1 MNKLLAYRRYCWA
14 RGFVFLSA
22 SAQKQAFSEGQGT
35 FLLLEVGALPARKGI
50 ALRKKICF
58 LPQSEKIACA
68 RREISMRTKINFR
81 AHENIFL
88 CARNFERFTQALLS
102 PCPLPSF
109 SLVNRPPIPRGLPWS
124 ACPPAESPSVHRGI
138 LPYKPYLCIPQ
149 GLGGSH
155 PTLKGRAF
163 QRIND
168 NDAEIRYP

>member
-1 MNKLLAYRRYCWA
+1 MLLGEGLCFSLRFCSKAGILRGAREVSLARRGSSF
-14 RGFVFLSA
+14 RSKMF
-22 SAQKQAFSEGQGT
+22 
-35 FLLLEVGALPARKGI
+35 
-50 ALRKKICF
+50 F
-58 LPQSEKIACA
+58 LPQKKRSPSGRKIASFPRA
-68 RREISMRTKINFR
+68 KNFR

-109 SLVNRPPIPRGLPWS
+109 SLVNRPPIPRGLPWG
-124 ACPPAESPSVHRGI
+124 ACPPAESPSAHRGI

-168 NDAEIRYP
+168 NDAKIRYP

>member
-1 MNKLLAYRRYCWA
+1 MQILLGEGLCFSLRLSSKAGVLGGA
-14 RGFVFLSA
+14 RGA
-22 SAQKQAFSEGQGT
+22 S
-35 FLLLEVGALPARKGI
+35 L
-50 ALRKKICF
+50 
-58 LPQSEKIACA
+58 A
-68 RREISMRTKINFR
+68 RRGSSYRKERNRPAEENLLPSAERKNCVRTQGNFY

-102 PCPLPSF
+102 LCPLPSF
-109 SLVNRPPIPRGLPWS
+109 SLANCPPIPRGLPRGT
-124 ACPPAESPSVHRGI
+124 CPPAESPSAHRGI

>member
-1 MNKLLAYRRYCWA
+1 MLLGEGLCFSPRLCSKAVVLRGAREVSLARRGSSSRKERNRSAEENLLPSAERKNCVRTQGNFYAHKNK
-14 RGFVFLSA
+14 
-22 SAQKQAFSEGQGT
+22 FSC
-35 FLLLEVGALPARKGI
+35 ARKYFFV
-50 ALRKKICF
+50 RT
-58 LPQSEKIACA
+58 
-68 RREISMRTKINFR
+68 EI
-81 AHENIFL
+81 
-88 CARNFERFTQALLS
+88 ERFTQTLLS

-109 SLVNRPPIPRGLPWS
+109 SLANCPPIPRGLPRG

-155 PTLKGRAF
+155 PTLKGLAF